1 MLSIGDFAR
10 LGQVSPRMLRHYDEL
25 GLLRPER
32 VDPSTGYRSYAV
44 AQLANLHRLIA
55 LRDLGFGLEQI
66 KKLLDEDF
74 PVEELAGMLRLRRAQ
89 VEETVEDEQARLRR
103 IEARLRLLEGD
114 PSMAVHDIVIKTTE
128 PLRAATASAVAAG
141 FGPPLGPVLGALCE
155 EISRAASRAGVE
167 LGMMVCWYDE
177 PADDGS
183 VVAHAGFDIGDKQF
197 AGDDRVTVEELPVIE
212 VASVIHHGSM
222 DSCEP
227 VYEGLVRWIEDSGYR
242 LAGRSREL
250 YREFHPEDL
259 SRNVTEL
266 QMPITR

>member
-1 MLSIGDFAR
+1 
-10 LGQVSPRMLRHYDEL
+10 MLRHYDEV

-32 VDPSTGYRSYAV
+32 VDSSTGYRSYAV
-44 AQLANLHRLIA
+44 SQLAMLHRLVA

-128 PLRAATASAVAAG
+128 PLRVATASAVAAG
-141 FGPPLGPVLGALCE
+141 FGAPLGPVLGALCA
-155 EISRAASRAGVE
+155 EISRHVEGTKVE
-167 LGMMVCWYDE
+167 LCWYDD

-183 VVAHAGFDIGDKQF
+183 VLAHAGFDIGDQKCD
-197 AGDDRVTVEELPVIE
+197 GNDRVSVERLPVIE

-227 VYEGLVRWIEDSGYR
+227 VYEGLVRWIDDSGYG
-242 LAGRSREL
+242 LAGHSREL
-250 YREFHPEDL
+250 YREFNPEDL
-259 SRNVTEL
+259 SRNITEL
-266 QMPITR
+266 QMPISR

>member
-1 MLSIGDFAR
+1 
-10 LGQVSPRMLRHYDEL
+10 MLRHYDEL

-32 VDPSTGYRSYAV
+32 VDSTTGYRSYAV
-44 AQLANLHRLIA
+44 SQLAMLHRLVA

-128 PLRAATASAVAAG
+128 PLRVATASGVASG
-141 FGPPLGPVLGALCE
+141 FGPPLGPVLGALCA
-155 EISRAASRAGVE
+155 EISRHVEGTGVE
-167 LGMMVCWYDE
+167 MGMMVCWYDD

-183 VVAHAGFDIGDKQF
+183 VLAHAGFEIGDQKVD
-197 AGDDRVTVEELPVIE
+197 GNDRVRADELPVIE

-222 DSCEP
+222 ESCEP
-227 VYEGLVRWIEDSGYR
+227 VYEGLVRWIEDSGYG
-242 LAGRSREL
+242 LAGHSREL
-250 YREFHPEDL
+250 YREFNPEDM

-266 QMPITR
+266 QMPISR